1 MVNVTEVVFGKKFFY
16 RVENFFF
23 AVKIFFRVVKIFFHA
38 VKIFFRAVKIFF
50 RREKIFFLSRPRAKF
65 FFDRQWTSSGIRV
78 VGGRSS
84 PTYDGSYVPPVLR

>member
-50 RREKIFFLSRPRAKF
+50 HAIKIFFRRKKIFFLSRTRAKF
-65 FFDRQWTSSGIRV
+65 FF
-78 VGGRSS
+78 RSS
-84 PTYDGSYVPPVLR
+84 VDVVRNPSSRRTKFADI